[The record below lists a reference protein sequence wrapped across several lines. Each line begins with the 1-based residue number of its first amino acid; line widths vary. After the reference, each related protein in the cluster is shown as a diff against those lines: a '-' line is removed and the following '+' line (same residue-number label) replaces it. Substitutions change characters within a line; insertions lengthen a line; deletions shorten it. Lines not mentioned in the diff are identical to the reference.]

1 MRARSVLSVPN
12 LLSMSRVVLAAAFPF
27 VRRPSWQVA
36 LIVAAGATDF
46 LDGFIARAR
55 HTDNKW
61 GALLDPITDRIFV
74 FTALVTYLLL
84 GQLTTAQYFI
94 LLSRDLAT
102 AIGFL
107 VARAVP
113 WLRGVTFK
121 ARLTGKLVTTLQL
134 VVLLA
139 VPLAPSAVRS
149 LVIVVGVLSAWSIVD
164 YTLALWRARVP
175 A

>member
-1 MRARSVLSVPN
+1 MRASSLLTVPNVLS
-12 LLSMSRVVLAAAFPF
+12 LSRVVLAAAFPF
-27 VRRPSWQVA
+27 VRRPTWQVA

-61 GALLDPITDRIFV
+61 GALLDPITDRVFV
-74 FTALVTYLLL
+74 FTALVTYLLV
-84 GQLTTAQYFI
+84 GQLTTTQYFI

-102 AIGFL
+102 ALGFL
-107 VARAVP
+107 VARAIP
-113 WLRGVTFK
+113 WLRRVTFK

-139 VPLAPSAVRS
+139 VPLAPSAIPT
-149 LVIVVGVLSAWSIVD
+149 LVVIVGVLSAWSIID

>member
-1 MRARSVLSVPN
+1 MLTVPN
-12 LLSMSRVVLAAAFPF
+12 MLSLSRVVLAAAFPF
-27 VRRPSWQVA
+27 VRTSAWQATLVV
-36 LIVAAGATDF
+36 LAGATDF

-55 HTDNKW
+55 HADNKW
-61 GALLDPITDRIFV
+61 GALLDPITDRVFV
-74 FTALVTYLLL
+74 FTALATYLLV
-84 GQLTTAQYFI
+84 GQLTTGQYFI
-94 LLSRDLAT
+94 LLARDLAT

-121 ARLTGKLVTTLQL
+121 ARLTGKLVTTFQL
-134 VVLLA
+134 IVLLA
-139 VPLAPSAVRS
+139 VPLVPSAVRP
-149 LVIVVGVLSAWSIVD
+149 LVIVVGVLSVWSIID

>member
-1 MRARSVLSVPN
+1 MRGRWMLSLPN
-12 LLSMSRVVLAAAFPF
+12 LLSLSRVALAAAFPF
-27 VRRPSWQVA
+27 VRQPRWQAA
-36 LIVAAGATDF
+36 LIALAGATDF

-55 HTDNKW
+55 RTDNKW
-61 GALLDPITDRIFV
+61 GALLDPITDRVFV
-74 FTALVTYLLL
+74 FTALATFLLL
-84 GQLTTAQYFI
+84 GQLTTGQYFI
-94 LLSRDLAT
+94 LLARDLAT

-134 VVLLA
+134 IVLIA
-139 VPLAPSAVRS
+139 VPLAPSAVQP
-149 LVIVVGVLSAWSIVD
+149 LVIAVGVLSVWSIID

>member
-1 MRARSVLSVPN
+1 MLTLPNMLS
-12 LLSMSRVVLAAAFPF
+12 LSRVALAAAFPF
-27 VRRPSWQVA
+27 VRETALQA
-36 LIVAAGATDF
+36 TLIVAAGATDF

-61 GALLDPITDRIFV
+61 GALLDPITDRVFV
-74 FTALVTYLLL
+74 FTALATYLLI

-94 LLSRDLAT
+94 LLARDLAT

-107 VARAVP
+107 VARAIP

-134 VVLLA
+134 IVLLA
-139 VPLAPSAVRS
+139 VPLAPSAVRP
-149 LVIVVGVLSAWSIVD
+149 LVVIVGVLSAWSIID